1 MRYEVAKPVFDKVDP
16 RVSFP
21 KLEQEILGF
30 WKDIDVVRKSL
41 ALHAGGKRF
50 VFYEGPPTANSK
62 PHIGNVLTRAYK
74 DAIPRYRSM
83 AKGENVPR
91 MAGWD
96 THGLPVEI
104 MVEKSIGS
112 AGKEDVEAFGIAKF
126 NELCKKSV
134 FQYIDEWNAV
144 TERMAFWVDM
154 ENPYITCSRS
164 YMESVWWILKS
175 LWDRG
180 LLFTDYKVTMH
191 CPRCATSLADHE
203 VSQGFKDNVDDPSVW
218 IKFRVA
224 GTPDGFPVKLPDPAY
239 LVAWTTTPWTLP
251 ANMALAVDAGGE
263 YILAELEGAHYIVAS
278 VLAETTLGEGYKV
291 VEKLSGDKLVGLT
304 YEPLFSGMTE
314 TGAPAKAEGAYRVI
328 ADEIVSM
335 DDGTGIVHIAPAYG
349 DLDVGRRHNL
359 PTVFSVDMLGSTYKS
374 YEGFGGLFFKKA
386 DPKIMKDL
394 RSRDLVLRESRVKH
408 SYPFCWRCETPLLY
422 YAKSSWYIKT
432 TDVKEKMLKNNEK
445 IGWIPEHIKRGRFGD
460 WLENN
465 VDWAISRE
473 RYWGTPLPVWECGS
487 CGGRECV
494 GSVAELEEKTGQ
506 DFSDL
511 DLHRP
516 HVDEIT
522 WPCTK
527 CGGGTLERVPYV
539 IDVWFDSG
547 AMPICQWHYPFENE
561 GEFKA
566 SFPADF
572 ISEAVD
578 QTRGWFYSLH
588 AIATLMFDDCA
599 YKNVICLGHVLDEKG
614 HKMSKSK
621 GNVVDPWTV
630 FDEHGSDALRWH
642 FFSASPP
649 GTPRRFSAQ
658 YVEETVRRFMLT
670 LWNTYSFFVTYANLD
685 GWAPE
690 LEGTDGKRRVRRS
703 AALQPIDKWI
713 LSYLHDVTARVRSS
727 MDSYDITSACR
738 AVEGFVEDLS
748 NWYVRRNRR
757 RFWKSESDEDKL
769 AAYSVLYECL
779 ETLAR
784 LVAPFIPFISEEMY
798 QNLTRKVDP
807 DAPESVHLGG
817 YPEAEADLIDAGL
830 LKDMGLLLKVVRLG
844 RAARNE
850 SRLKARQ
857 PLAQAVVCVREAAEA
872 GSLKPFLKEVLE
884 ELNVKEVTFSD
895 SADEYVKR
903 EIKLNHKTAGPKLK
917 GLVKAVQKALEG
929 KGADEA
935 SRIAAAVRAGEKIAV
950 TVDGRSVTLDPEDVS
965 VVTAAK
971 EGYATADESGYVVAV
986 NTELS
991 EELLQEGMARDLV
1004 RNIQEMRKRA
1014 GFEISDRIELF
1025 VLDPSDEV
1033 RGVLN
1038 AFGDYIEQETLSVS
1052 LEISGAPGDAFEDSV
1067 RLGGAGIV
1075 VAIKKTAA
1083 K

>member
-1 MRYEVAKPVFDKVDP
+1 MANPVFHKVDP

-21 KLEQEILGF
+21 KLEEKILAF
-30 WKDIDVVRKSL
+30 WKDIDVVHKSL
-41 ALHAGGKRF
+41 ARHADGPRF

-112 AGKEDVEAFGIAKF
+112 SGKEDVEAFGIAKF

-144 TERMAFWVDM
+144 TERMGFWLDT

-203 VSQGFKDNVDDPSVW
+203 VSQGFKDDVDDPSVW
-218 IKFRVA
+218 IKFRVT
-224 GTPDGFPVKLPDPAY
+224 GTPDGFPVKLPEPTY
-239 LVAWTTTPWTLP
+239 LLAWTTTPWTLP
-251 ANMALAVDAGGE
+251 ANMALAVDGAGE
-263 YILAELEGAHYIVAS
+263 YLLAEVEGVHYIVAS
-278 VLAETTLGEGYKV
+278 VLAKATLGEEFKV
-291 VEKLSGDKLVGLT
+291 DEKLRGDQLVGIT
-304 YEPLFSGMTE
+304 YDPLFTGMTE
-314 TGAPAKAEGAYRVI
+314 TGQPAEAEGAYRVI

-349 DLDVGRRHNL
+349 DLDVGRRHDL
-359 PTVFSVDMLGSTYKS
+359 PTVFSVDMLGSTYKG

-394 RSRDLVLRESRVKH
+394 RGRGLVLREARVKH

-432 TDVKEKMLKNNEK
+432 TDVKEKMIKNNEK
-445 IGWIPEHIKRGRFGD
+445 IGWIPEHIKHGRFGD

-473 RYWGTPLPVWECGS
+473 RYWGTPLPVWECDS
-487 CGGRECV
+487 CGERECV
-494 GSVAELEEKTGQ
+494 GSVAEIEEKTGR

-516 HVDEIT
+516 HVDKIT
-522 WPCTK
+522 WRCSNSN
-527 CGGGTLERVPYV
+527 CDGVMNRVPYV

-561 GEFKA
+561 DQFKR

-588 AIATLMFDDCA
+588 AIASLMFDDCA
-599 YKNVICLGHVLDEKG
+599 YKNVICLGHILDENG
-614 HKMSKSK
+614 VKMSKSK
-621 GNVVDPWTV
+621 GNVVDPWIV

-649 GTPRRFSAQ
+649 GNPRRFSVK

-685 GWAPE
+685 NWKPE
-690 LEGTDGKRRVRRS
+690 MEGPRGSRRVRRS
-703 AALQPIDKWI
+703 AALQPIDRWI
-713 LSYLHDVTARVRSS
+713 LSYLHDLVARVRSN
-727 MDSYDITSACR
+727 MDSYDINSACR
-738 AVEGFVEDLS
+738 SIEGFVEDLS

-784 LVAPFIPFISEEMY
+784 LLAPFIPFISEDMY
-798 QNLTRKVDP
+798 QNLARPVAP
-807 DAPESVHLGG
+807 EAPESVHLAD
-817 YPEAEADLIDAGL
+817 YPEPDRSLVDTAL
-830 LKDMGLLLKVVRLG
+830 LVDMSLLLKVVRLG

-857 PLAQAVVCVREAAEA
+857 PLSKAVICVREPSEAEA
-872 GSLKPFLKEVLE
+872 LKPFVKEVLE
-884 ELNVKEVTFSD
+884 ELNVKDVAFSD
-895 SADEYVKR
+895 SAEEYVRR
-903 EIKLNHKTAGPKLK
+903 EVKLNHKTAGPKLK
-917 GLVKAVQKALEG
+917 GLVKGAQQALAEMGASQTSKIAAGVRSGEKVSIEVSGVALE
-929 KGADEA
+929 
-935 SRIAAAVRAGEKIAV
+935 
-950 TVDGRSVTLDPEDVS
+950 LDSEDVS
-965 VVTAAK
+965 VVTFSK
-971 EGYATADESGYVVAV
+971 EGYAASEESGYVVAV
-986 NTELS
+986 DTELS
-991 EELLQEGMARDLV
+991 EELLLEGMARDIV
-1004 RNIQEMRKRA
+1004 RNIQEMRKKA
-1014 GFEISDRIELF
+1014 GFEISDRIELRIIDPQERVQT
-1025 VLDPSDEV
+1025 VLD
-1033 RGVLN
+1033 R
-1038 AFGDYIEQETLSVS
+1038 FGDYIAQETLSLSVS
-1052 LEISGAPGDAFEDSV
+1052 SGEAPESAYQDTIHLPEVEIKAAINRP
-1067 RLGGAGIV
+1067 AG
-1075 VAIKKTAA
+1075 K
-1083 K
+1083 

>member
-1 MRYEVAKPVFDKVDP
+1 MADPVFKRVDP

-21 KLEQEILGF
+21 KLEERILEF
-30 WKDIDVVRKSL
+30 WKDIDVLRKSL
-41 ALHAGGKRF
+41 AQHADGPRF

-74 DAIPRYRSM
+74 DAIPRYRAM
-83 AKGENVPR
+83 ARGENVPR

-112 AGKEDVEAFGIAKF
+112 SGKEDVEALGIAKF
-126 NELCKKSV
+126 NDLCKESV
-134 FQYIDEWNAV
+134 FRYIDEWNSV
-144 TERMAFWVDM
+144 TERMGFWLDTDD
-154 ENPYITCSRS
+154 PYITCSRS
-164 YMESVWWILKS
+164 YMESVWWILKT

-218 IKFRVA
+218 IKFRVKGA
-224 GTPDGFPVKLPDPAY
+224 PDGFPRSIPDPTY

-263 YILAELEGAHYIVAS
+263 YLLAELEGEHYIVAS
-278 VLAETTLGEGYKV
+278 VLAETTLGDAFKV
-291 VEKLSGDKLVGLT
+291 VDKFNGEQLVGLT

-314 TGAPAKAEGAYRVI
+314 AGQPAEAGDAYRVI

-349 DLDVGRRHNL
+349 DLEVGRRHDL
-359 PTVFSVDMLGSTYKS
+359 PTVFSVDMLGMAYGG
-374 YEGFGGLFFKKA
+374 YEGFGGKFFKKA
-386 DPKIMKDL
+386 DPFIMKDL
-394 RSRDLVLRESRVKH
+394 RGRGLVLREARVKH

-432 TDVKEKMLKNNEK
+432 TDVKDRMLALNEK
-445 IGWIPEHIKRGRFGD
+445 IGWIPEHIKQGRFGN

-473 RYWGTPLPVWECGS
+473 RYWGTPLPVWECDS
-487 CGGRECV
+487 CDERECI
-494 GSVAELEEKTGQ
+494 GSVADLEAKTGE
-506 DFSDL
+506 DLSNL

-516 HVDEIT
+516 YVDDIT
-522 WPCTK
+522 WTCAK
-527 CGGGTLERVPYV
+527 CSGGTARRVPYV

-561 GEFKA
+561 EEFKK

-588 AIATLMFDDCA
+588 AIATLMFDECA
-599 YKNVICLGHVLDEKG
+599 YKNVICLGHVLDEQG
-614 HKMSKSK
+614 FKMSKSK
-621 GNVVDPWTV
+621 GNVVDPWSV
-630 FDEHGSDALRWH
+630 FNTHGADALRWH

-649 GTPRRFSAQ
+649 GNPRRFSNQ
-658 YVEETVRRFMLT
+658 YIEETVRRFLLT

-685 GWAPE
+685 EWRPE
-690 LEGTDGKRRVRRS
+690 LEGPAGRRHVRRS
-703 AALQPIDKWI
+703 ESLQPIDRWI
-713 LSYLHDVTARVRSS
+713 LSYLHDLTARVRSS
-727 MDSYDITSACR
+727 MDSYEINSACR
-738 AVEGFVEDLS
+738 AVERFVEDLS

-757 RFWKSESDEDKL
+757 RFWKSENDEDKL

-779 ETLAR
+779 ETLSR
-784 LVAPFIPFISEEMY
+784 LLAPFIPFLSEEMY
-798 QNLTRKVDP
+798 QNLARSADP
-807 DAPESVHLGG
+807 GAPESVHLAD
-817 YPEAEADLIDAGL
+817 YPEAERDLADDRL
-830 LKDMGLLLKVVRLG
+830 LKDMNLLLKVVRLG

-857 PLAQAVVCVREAAEA
+857 PLSQAVICLREALEA
-872 GSLKPFLKEVLE
+872 DALRPFVKELTE
-884 ELNVKEVTFSD
+884 ELNVKEVLFAD
-895 SADEYVKR
+895 SAEDYVTS
-903 EIKLNHKTAGPKLK
+903 EVKLNHKIAGPKLK
-917 GLVKAVQKALEG
+917 GLVKGVQSALAG
-929 KGADEA
+929 IDAAGASEMA
-935 SRIAAAVRAGEKIAV
+935 RKIRAGECVRIEVGEEAV
-950 TVDGRSVTLDPEDVS
+950 ALDPEDVS
-965 VVTAAK
+965 VVNSARK
-971 EGYATADESGYVVAV
+971 GYAAVEESGYVVAV

-991 EELLQEGMARDLV
+991 AKLVQEGMARDLV
-1004 RNIQEMRKRA
+1004 RNVQEMRKKA
-1014 GFEISDRIELF
+1014 GLEISDRIALHLF
-1025 VLDPSDEV
+1025 DPPSEVKDVLD
-1033 RGVLN
+1033 
-1038 AFGDYIEQETLSVS
+1038 AFGDYIAQETLSVS
-1052 LEISGAPGDAFEDSV
+1052 LTTGGGPETGYVDAF
-1067 RLGGAGIV
+1067 RLSGQELK
-1075 VAIKKTAA
+1075 VAIEKAA
-1083 K
+1083 GQK

>member
-1 MRYEVAKPVFDKVDP
+1 VAKPVFDKVDP

-21 KLEQEILGF
+21 KLEEKILGF

-41 ALHAGGKRF
+41 ARHAGGPRF

-83 AKGENVPR
+83 ARGENVPR

-112 AGKEDVEAFGIAKF
+112 SGKEDVEAFGIAKF
-126 NELCKKSV
+126 NELCKQSV

-144 TERMAFWVDM
+144 TERMGFWVDM
-154 ENPYITCSRS
+154 ENPYITCSRP
-164 YMESVWWILKS
+164 YMESVWWILKT

-224 GTPDGFPVKLPDPAY
+224 GTPDGFPVKLPEPAY
-239 LVAWTTTPWTLP
+239 LLAWTTTPWTLP

-263 YILAELEGAHYIVAS
+263 YLLAELEGAHYIVAS
-278 VLAETTLGEGYKV
+278 VLAEATLGEGYTV
-291 VEKLSGDKLVGLT
+291 VEKLSGDQLVGIT
-304 YEPLFSGMTE
+304 YEPLFSGMTQA
-314 TGAPAKAEGAYRVI
+314 GAPAEAKGAYRVI

-349 DLDVGRRHNL
+349 DLEVGRTHGL
-359 PTVFSVDMLGSTYKS
+359 PTVFSVDMLGSTYKG
-374 YEGFGGLFFKKA
+374 YKGFGGLFFKKA

-394 RSRDLVLRESRVKH
+394 RARDLVLREARVKH

-432 TDVKEKMLKNNEK
+432 TEVKDKLLKNNEK
-445 IGWIPEHIKRGRFGD
+445 IGWIPEHIKHGRFGD

-473 RYWGTPLPVWECGS
+473 RYWGTPLPVWECDS
-487 CGGRECV
+487 CGERECV
-494 GSVAELEEKTGQ
+494 GSVAEIEERTGR

-516 HVDEIT
+516 HVDEIS
-522 WPCTK
+522 WACAK
-527 CGGGTLERVPYV
+527 CEGGTARRVPYV

-561 GEFKA
+561 DEFKH

-614 HKMSKSK
+614 LKMSKSK
-621 GNVVDPWTV
+621 GNVVDPWIV
-630 FDEHGSDALRWH
+630 FDAHGSDALRWH

-649 GTPRRFSAQ
+649 GNPRRFSEK
-658 YVEETVRRFMLT
+658 YIEETVRRFMLT

-685 GWAPE
+685 GWRPE
-690 LEGTDGKRRVRRS
+690 MEGPKGVRRVRRS
-703 AALQPIDKWI
+703 EALQPIDRWI
-713 LSYLHDVTARVRSS
+713 LAYLHDLTARVRAR
-727 MDSYDITSACR
+727 MDSYDINSACR
-738 AVEGFVEDLS
+738 AIEGFVEDLS

-784 LVAPFIPFISEEMY
+784 LLAPFIPFVSEEMY
-798 QNLTRKVDP
+798 QSLSRAADP
-807 DAPESVHLGG
+807 DAPESVHLAD
-817 YPEAEADLIDAGL
+817 YPESDPSLVDASL
-830 LKDMGLLLKVVRLG
+830 LKDMALLLKVVRLG
-844 RAARNE
+844 RAARND

-857 PLAQAVVCVREAAEA
+857 PLSEAVICVREPAEA
-872 GSLKPFLKEVLE
+872 DALRPFVKEVLE
-884 ELNVKEVTFSD
+884 ELNVKDVTFSE
-895 SADEYVKR
+895 SAEEYVSR
-903 EIKLNHKTAGPKLK
+903 EVKLNHKTAGPKLK
-917 GLVKAVQKALEG
+917 GLVKAVQKAIEG
-929 KGADEA
+929 KDAAEVSA
-935 SRIAAAVRAGEKIAV
+935 IAASVRSGEKVALA
-950 TVDGRSVTLDPEDVS
+950 VDGTAVELDPEDVS
-965 VVTAAK
+965 VVTSAR
-971 EGYATADESGYVVAV
+971 EGFATSDESGYVVAV
-986 NTELS
+986 NTTLS

-1004 RNIQEMRKRA
+1004 RNIQEMRKKA

-1025 VLDPSDEV
+1025 VPDPPDKVRNVLD
-1033 RGVLN
+1033 
-1038 AFGDYIEQETLSVS
+1038 AFGDYIAQETLSVS
-1052 LEISGAPGDAFEDSV
+1052 LKSTGVQGGGFEDSV
-1067 RLGGAGIV
+1067 RLADFEV
-1075 VAIKKTAA
+1075 KVAIKKTTM